1 MALLTDF
8 AASRNRALLA
18 VSAITVNATTEG
30 SGMSLFT
37 PEEQK
42 AHQEKMRTMSPA
54 EREAYRDEQY
64 QLSRQRAAELGL
76 TLPAEGRQTKVRK
89 RNIVHILVNSRGQM
103 MIDGDQYPIPALE
116 DIARRKIRENDK
128 VIMSVKIDPQ
138 AQYSVM
144 IDVVDELMKAGS
156 RRISLVPPEM

>member
-1 MALLTDF
+1 
-8 AASRNRALLA
+8 
-18 VSAITVNATTEG
+18 
-30 SGMSLFT
+30 
-37 PEEQK
+37 
-42 AHQEKMRTMSPA
+42 MSPEIPTA
-54 EREAYRDEQY
+54 SMADIAFLLIIFFLVSTTMY
-64 QLSRQRAAELGL
+64 QAKGIGL